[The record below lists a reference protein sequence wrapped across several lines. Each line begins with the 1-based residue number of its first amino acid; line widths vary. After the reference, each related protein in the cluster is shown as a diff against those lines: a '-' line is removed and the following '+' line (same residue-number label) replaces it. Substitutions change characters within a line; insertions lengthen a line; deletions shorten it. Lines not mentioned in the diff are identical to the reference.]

1 MRFDDGDELELDK
14 DKESIEMKKTHRTI
28 QDFFMVFKNI
38 YNKILFVP

>member
-28 QDFFMVFKNI
+28 QDFLWFL
-38 YNKILFVP
+38 KILPIISYLS